1 MLLAHHL
8 FDLTA
13 LGEERADPAGVAL
26 ERALR
31 ETADVYRTV
40 WDALPRSERAVVT
53 ALADGLAPTG
63 SRTSQLHRIPRG
75 TLQKALE
82 RLVAAEQHVALRDG
96 RPALVDPLLGIWLAR
111 RGVAPA

>member
-1 MLLAHHL
+1 MHQEATLIFSRSATGLSLPAAETVEDV

-40 WDALPRSERAVVT
+40 WDSLPRSERQ
-53 ALADGLAPTG
+53 D
-63 SRTSQLHRIPRG
+63 
-75 TLQKALE
+75 
-82 RLVAAEQHVALRDG
+82 
-96 RPALVDPLLGIWLAR
+96 
-111 RGVAPA
+111 